1 MNVMLLHQRAKKM
14 QVQIGAGNF
23 ELKEEQIELR
33 AGCRFGV
40 SFSNDKKHCLA
51 TLIETIESV
60 ESPENFFIEIEV
72 EGEFETEKF
81 EDEDSKREVHVESYY
96 ALFPYVQQLIAQL
109 SMAAGVA
116 PIMIRPEKMTK
127 DGVHFGKEERAED

>member
-1 MNVMLLHQRAKKM
+1 MLCCCTREQKKCK
-14 QVQIGAGNF
+14 F
-23 ELKEEQIELR
+23 K
-33 AGCRFGV
+33 
-40 SFSNDKKHCLA
+40 LA
-51 TLIETIESV
+51 LV
-60 ESPENFFIEIEV
+60 SPENFFIEIEV

-127 DGVHFGKEERAED
+127 DGVHFGKEERTED